1 MVICGGGEQFPPLG
15 HGNTVAAQSVGP
27 GAPQE
32 RRASERKLHDS
43 VEMNVDTS
51 RRYKAARSW
60 TPRPGYGLPHAGLVF
75 TVLLVYPAGVSTAL
89 LGAVGSH

>member
-1 MVICGGGEQFPPLG
+1 
-15 HGNTVAAQSVGP
+15 
-27 GAPQE
+27 
-32 RRASERKLHDS
+32 
-43 VEMNVDTS
+43 MNVDTS